1 MKLLQKNR
9 EFAQFFLAVAL
20 KKTAATTAQLLQFVA
35 HSHSSI
41 TCDPLYLSKNK
52 NQTDPPVAA
61 SGKRKAEENLI
72 FHDNF
77 IQCSTEKFSF
87 FAQHFGG
94 NIRVFVAITCFV
106 LPLSTPCCL
115 LEILKCLWH

>member
-20 KKTAATTAQLLQFVA
+20 KTTAVTTTQLLQFVA
-35 HSHSSI
+35 HSSI
-41 TCDPLYLSKNK
+41 TCNPVYLSKKEKSNR
-52 NQTDPPVAA
+52 PPVVA

-77 IQCSTEKFSF
+77 IECSTDKFSL

-94 NIRVFVAITCFV
+94 KIRVFVATTCFV

-115 LEILKCLWH
+115 LKISKCLWH